1 VFSKAVTV
9 RRYRQRRRAESAAA
23 TRRRIVEAT
32 IELHDEQG
40 ISGTSVRDVAGRAGV
55 SPATVLNH
63 FPEMG
68 QLIHACGEL
77 SAQLMPMPTTFVLA
91 GARDRRERVHRA
103 AAALFAWYERMA
115 RGWNHLQIDRERIP
129 EVDRWLRDVDASHR
143 RLVAEAI
150 GRAAGSP
157 AVAIGVALTSF
168 GSWRSLH
175 DAGMDP
181 ARAATHVAQFIDGSL
196 DEPAPSASKGRTH

>member
-1 VFSKAVTV
+1 MTA

-55 SPATVLNH
+55 SPATVLRH
-63 FPEMG
+63 FPEMD

-77 SAQLMPMPTTFVLA
+77 SAQLVPMPTTAVLV
-91 GARDRRERVHRA
+91 GARDRRERIRRA
-103 AAALFAWYERMA
+103 TTALFAWYERMA

-143 RLVAEAI
+143 RLMAEAI
-150 GRAAGSP
+150 GRTAGSP

-175 DAGMDP
+175 DARMGS
-181 ARAATHVAQFIDGSL
+181 ARAAIHVARVIDGSL
-196 DEPAPSASKGRTH
+196 DEPAPSAQKGRMH